1 MLQSVG
7 ITKTKDFTESNTRDE
22 TKISHVES
30 VFSFFFVKPEKPMKA
45 ELTFR
50 DKQSHLWIIC
60 AYHNPGM
67 IEENKVT

>member
-1 MLQSVG
+1 MKLKLVTLNQYSV
-7 ITKTKDFTESNTRDE
+7 
-22 TKISHVES
+22 
-30 VFSFFFVKPEKPMKA
+30 FFFVKPEKPMKA
-45 ELTFR
+45 ELTFK